1 LLSKLA
7 AAAPEKEGKGP
18 LLLPL
23 LLKPL
28 MPTEP
33 LLPPLP
39 PPLLP
44 LSQERGSGSA
54 SPESS
59 IGRRGG

>member
-1 LLSKLA
+1 MSTLA
-7 AAAPEKEGKGP
+7 AAADENEGKGP
-18 LLLPL
+18 LPL

-28 MPTEP
+28 MPAEQ
-33 LLPPLP
+33 LP
-39 PPLLP
+39 PPLLS

>member
-1 LLSKLA
+1 MLSTLA
-7 AAAPEKEGKGP
+7 AAADEKEGKGP
-18 LLLPL
+18 LPL

-28 MPTEP
+28 MPTE
-33 LLPPLP
+33 PLP

-54 SPESS
+54 SLESS